1 MNKCT
6 FIVSLLVSSALF
18 VSPVTGQKK
27 ADNWIDASVKQKA
40 ELRKDLQQVN
50 MPVKSPW
57 VKSGQQAV
65 PMAADVTGQQKLVL
79 ITAGGP
85 DGFDYDWGTWANAR
99 LIKADGSS
107 VWLDDLKPSY
117 WESGSGSLSY
127 NKNLWNQPLQI
138 AGKKYEHGIVCH
150 AAGVM
155 IFDLDGEYTRF
166 ETEVGISHDQPQG
179 SVYFTISNTYP
190 KELAAQMFSK
200 YPAEL
205 GAFSASIGGL
215 EGWLISTD
223 TSVEQEVILDYV
235 SQMKDQQYFKNA
247 IQQIEAEQDIDKRAT
262 AYLQLF
268 EQVLRVFNL
277 QHELEWLNMEAIRL
291 AFDDMSKMP
300 EYDKATYQPLM
311 NELEQLVKQGFDNI
325 YAADEAALTAAEKA
339 VANKKAILLGNPF
352 LDGDRI
358 VAARYKLGPRARIAM
373 APDLGTQ
380 ANNWSN
386 QESAR
391 RMGFDAEV
399 VEMSNLRGDI
409 QMRPIFKPEGTSSIA
424 DLKLHWDG
432 DRVMFTT
439 TQPDNRWNVFEV
451 KLDGSDFKPL
461 VEIDEP
467 DLEFY
472 DGTWLPDGRVIAN
485 SNIGYQ
491 GVPCVS
497 GDDPVGNMVLYNPKD
512 KSMRRLTFD
521 QDANWNPVIM
531 SNGRVMYT
539 RWEYTDLTHYF
550 SRIVMHMNPDGTEN
564 KALYGSGSM
573 FPNSTF
579 DMQPLPG

>member
-40 ELRKDLQQVN
+40 ELRKDLQQAN

-85 DGFDYDWGTWANAR
+85 DGYDYDWGTWANAR

-127 NKNLWNQPLQI
+127 NKDLWNRPLEI
-138 AGKKYEHGIVCH
+138 GGKKYEHGIVCH

-155 IFDLDGEYTRF
+155 VFDLDGEYTRF
-166 ETEVGISHDQPQG
+166 ETEVGLAHDQPQG

-190 KELAAQMFSK
+190 KELAAQMFST
-200 YPAEL
+200 YPTEL
-205 GAFSASIGGL
+205 GAFSAAIGGL

-235 SQMKDQQYFKNA
+235 GQMKDQQYFKNA
-247 IQQIEAEQDIDKRAT
+247 MQQIEAEQDIDKHTT

-277 QHELEWLNMEAIRL
+277 QHDLEWLNMEAIRL

-300 EYDKATYQPLM
+300 DYDKATYQPLM
-311 NELEQLVKQGFDNI
+311 NELEQLVKQGFDNM
-325 YAADEAALTAAEKA
+325 YAADEAALAAAEKA
-339 VANKKAILLGNPF
+339 VANKKAIL
-352 LDGDRI
+352 
-358 VAARYKLGPRARIAM
+358 
-373 APDLGTQ
+373 
-380 ANNWSN
+380 
-386 QESAR
+386 
-391 RMGFDAEV
+391 
-399 VEMSNLRGDI
+399 
-409 QMRPIFKPEGTSSIA
+409 
-424 DLKLHWDG
+424 
-432 DRVMFTT
+432 
-439 TQPDNRWNVFEV
+439 
-451 KLDGSDFKPL
+451 
-461 VEIDEP
+461 
-467 DLEFY
+467 
-472 DGTWLPDGRVIAN
+472 
-485 SNIGYQ
+485 
-491 GVPCVS
+491 
-497 GDDPVGNMVLYNPKD
+497 
-512 KSMRRLTFD
+512 
-521 QDANWNPVIM
+521 
-531 SNGRVMYT
+531 
-539 RWEYTDLTHYF
+539 
-550 SRIVMHMNPDGTEN
+550 
-564 KALYGSGSM
+564 
-573 FPNSTF
+573 
-579 DMQPLPG
+579 